1 MKPALLLAILLAAAL
16 AGCRQQPSP
25 SELRAE
31 SLRLRASFAK
41 HQPEHLAALD
51 DANRLIPETLAWL
64 DGPALT
70 APRSQAVA
78 GARVL
83 MDKWARLHFVPRVAH
98 EQLRFDEYSSPQV
111 KSAHRELLHRMK
123 LIYVEFHDYQ
133 RYCQHAVESSMHG
146 FPPGRL
152 HPQLDEF
159 RHRLQSRPPF
169 TDNLS
174 PLLDPLPR

>member
-16 AGCRQQPSP
+16 SACRQPSP
-25 SELRAE
+25 SEIRAE

-41 HQPEHLAALD
+41 HQPDYRAALAS
-51 DANRLIPETLAWL
+51 ANALIPETLAWL

-98 EQLRFDEYSSPQV
+98 EQLRFDRYSSPQA

-123 LIYVEFHDYQ
+123 LIYVELHDYQ
-133 RYCQHAVESSMHG
+133 RYCQHAVDSSMHG
-146 FPPGRL
+146 IPPGRL
-152 HPQLDEF
+152 HPELAEF
-159 RHRLQSRPPF
+159 RRRLQSRPPF
-169 TDNLS
+169 TDTLS